1 MTRRQADALLLGA
14 TAIWGVSFVAVK
26 AALSYATPLAF
37 VTVRFA
43 LGALALTPGTTFSPS
58 PSRGELGGALLLTGL
73 LAVGFATQNVG
84 LVSTTPSRSAFI
96 VALASVLAPPIAFL
110 ALGQRTRW
118 LAVGALGL
126 AGAGTYLLTA
136 PGAGGLNRGDAWT
149 LVTALVFG
157 VHIVAVREL
166 AIRYDARRL
175 VWLQTAGTAVVAGLA
190 TLALERPSVRCPVA
204 DARAA
209 LPVHR
214 AGGAHLLLRAGVRG
228 AHVAAAAGR
237 AAGVVAV
244 GRRRAD
250 LAGNGA
256 GGLATWSTAA
266 RRQSPVKLPDARFQ
280 AVFRA
285 TGARARAPG
294 ILSLATACDLA
305 SDNCTG
311 D

>member
-1 MTRRQADALLLGA
+1 VTRRQADALLLGA

-136 PGAGGLNRGDAWT
+136 PGTGGLNRGDAWT

-190 TLALERPSVRCPVA
+190 TLALERPSVRWTPGFTALLVYCALLPTA
-204 DARAA
+204 AALLWQMRAQRYLSTARAA
-209 LPVHR
+209 LIFCCEPVFAALTSR
-214 AGGAHLLLRAGVRG
+214 LLLGERLASSQWAGGGLILLGMVL
-228 AHVAAAAGR
+228 
-237 AAGVVAV
+237 
-244 GRRRAD
+244 AD
-250 LAGNGA
+250 LPLG
-256 GGLATWSTAA
+256 
-266 RRQSPVKLPDARFQ
+266 RQP
-280 AVFRA
+280 
-285 TGARARAPG
+285 PG
-294 ILSLATACDLA
+294 DSRP
-305 SDNCTG
+305 
-311 D
+311 